1 MNNIIFIAD
10 FFVEEISGG
19 GELNN
24 DELVKL
30 LTQKNHN
37 VIKYKSR
44 AIKPSLLNGWGQDTK
59 FIISNFIQ
67 LSEESKRIFE
77 KEKSYIIYE
86 HDHKYV
92 KTRNPAEYKHFI
104 APKEEII
111 NYRFYQNAAA
121 VLCQSEF
128 HANIVRANLNLDNIK
143 SLGGNLWSLESLNLM
158 QDISTK
164 EKIPKY
170 AIMDSNNWHK
180 NTQGAIMACN
190 GNNWEYDLIPPSQY
204 SDFLTKL
211 GRNEKFVFLPKT
223 PETLSRIIVE
233 ARMMGMSVIT
243 NKLVGA
249 TKEDWFELKGL
260 ELIEIIKNKR
270 EEIPQIIEEIFEN
283 G

>member
-1 MNNIIFIAD
+1 M
-10 FFVEEISGG
+10 
-19 GELNN
+19 LNSW
-24 DELVKL
+24 D
-30 LTQKNHN
+30 
-37 VIKYKSR
+37 
-44 AIKPSLLNGWGQDTK
+44 QDTK
-59 FIISNFIQ
+59 FIISNFVQ
-67 LSEESKRIFE
+67 LSEESKRILE
-77 KEKSYIIYE
+77 NNKSYIIYE

-92 KTRNPAEYKHFI
+92 KTRNPADYKNFI

-111 NYRFYQNAAA
+111 NYRFYQNAVA

-164 EKIPKY
+164 EKVPKY

-190 GNNWEYDLIPPSQY
+190 NNNWEYDLIPPSQY
-204 SDFLTKL
+204 NDFLTRM
-211 GRNEKFVFLPKT
+211 GRNKKFVFLPKT

-233 ARMMGMSVIT
+233 ARMMGMSVVT

-249 TKEDWFELKGL
+249 TKEDWFELKGSA
-260 ELIEIIKNKR
+260 LIDVIRSKR
-270 EEIPQIIEEIFEN
+270 QEIPQIIEEIFEN